1 MDACAGAFFNHDPHL
16 LLLLHGSI
24 PVLCIFIRSL
34 LASKAGKQ
42 VARARRQV
50 LAMGETEIKWR
61 LHRKERKKQK
71 ADGGEKMTEI
81 LYLGVIWSIVQYM
94 V

>member
-1 MDACAGAFFNHDPHL
+1 MDACAGAFFNHDPLL

-61 LHRKERKKQK
+61 PPKRKKERNKRGASCRWKR
-71 ADGGEKMTEI
+71 
-81 LYLGVIWSIVQYM
+81 L
-94 V
+94 